1 MGLYSQERAI
11 LLLLEDANVH
21 IRRSGSLLD
30 VASPERAEI
39 CQLADA
45 GVAEAGGTEVGEE
58 IGEDAWSPMGG
69 RTKFWGLFGG
79 EAFWRVEI
87 WRPRTIG
94 RAPDQEPRWHGLTN
108 SRS

>member
-1 MGLYSQERAI
+1 MRLYSRERAI

-58 IGEDAWSPMGG
+58 IGEDAGRQWAAGRSFGG
-69 RTKFWGLFGG
+69 SLEGKLFGG
-79 EAFWRVEI
+79 
-87 WRPRTIG
+87 
-94 RAPDQEPRWHGLTN
+94 
-108 SRS
+108 